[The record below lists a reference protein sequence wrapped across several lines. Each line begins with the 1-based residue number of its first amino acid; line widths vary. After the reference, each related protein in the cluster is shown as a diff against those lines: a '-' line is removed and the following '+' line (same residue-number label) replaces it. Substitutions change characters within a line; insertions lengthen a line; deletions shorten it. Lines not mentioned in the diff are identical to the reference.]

1 MKIPKFKSN
10 PLFLVL
16 SKISLKNKIVTFYLG
31 RSIPK
36 HVINMY
42 IFLATSV
49 PKCRFSLQYFYLPK
63 LCTTCF
69 VPTIYVHTYQVQF
82 FFKKWNFKVKTMH
95 VLYECTMGL
104 LYNQKYKSSSCKAVH
119 FLNHKYSTTFL
130 AKVLKII
137 MV

>member
-10 PLFLVL
+10 PLFSVL
-16 SKISLKNKIVTFYLG
+16 SEISLKNKIVTFYLG

-69 VPTIYVHTYQVQF
+69 VPTIYVHIHCAEHKVYKTKF
-82 FFKKWNFKVKTMH
+82 NFSSKNETLKKKPCMFYMS
-95 VLYECTMGL
+95 VLWVYYTTRNTNLLHAKQCT
-104 LYNQKYKSSSCKAVH
+104 
-119 FLNHKYSTTFL
+119 F
-130 AKVLKII
+130 
-137 MV
+137 